1 MELAFATTR
10 DEGSIYWNRFSW
22 AMKFRRFS
30 PQLGIAQRLIWRVGL
45 LFGTLWKP
53 LEDREGK
60 GACYTAILRNSSEA
74 PSMTGLGLQAGH
86 SGNYE
91 CPEKFSAQGLSGRI
105 IRASPASGHRSD
117 LRRS

>member
-1 MELAFATTR
+1 
-10 DEGSIYWNRFSW
+10 
-22 AMKFRRFS
+22 MKFRRLAPRHPF
-30 PQLGIAQRLIWRVGL
+30 AQRIFWRLGL
-45 LFGTLWKP
+45 LFGILWKP
-53 LEDREGK
+53 LEDQEGK

-86 SGNYE
+86 SENYE